1 LFSSKTKQGDGENR
15 LEVIAKSDFLVYAEN
30 RGMNKKTIKDV
41 PIKGKRVLM
50 RVDFNVPLNKGLKIE
65 DDTRITAALPTIKY
79 AVDNGARLI
88 LMSHLGRPKGA
99 DDSLR
104 MDPVAKRL
112 SELLG
117 KKVTKLNDCIG
128 DEVQKAVSG
137 MKDGDV
143 VLLENLRFHV
153 EEEKNDTNFAKEL
166 ASLGEI
172 YVNDAFGTAHRA
184 HASTEGV
191 TKYIKICVAGFLL
204 AKEMEYFDKALSNP
218 PKPFVAI
225 LGGAKISD
233 KIMVIE
239 NLMKKV
245 DAILIGGGMAY
256 TFLKAHGMEIGS
268 SKLEAD
274 KIDVAK
280 SIMRK
285 AKQLGVKLILP
296 VDHLIADKVDAVS
309 NTRVVT
315 DVVPQGWMAVDI
327 GPKTV
332 DEFKKELRNA
342 KMIIWNGPLGVFEIT
357 KFSRGTE
364 DVARFIAGLKAISI
378 IGGGDTAAAIARF
391 GLEHAMTH
399 ISTGGGASL
408 EYMEGKVLPGVAA
421 LNDR

>member
-1 LFSSKTKQGDGENR
+1 MFSSKTKQGDGENR

-30 RGMNKKTIKDV
+30 RGMNKKTIKDAN
-41 PIKGKRVLM
+41 IKGKRVLM

-357 KFSRGTE
+357 KFS
-364 DVARFIAGLKAISI
+364 
-378 IGGGDTAAAIARF
+378 
-391 GLEHAMTH
+391 
-399 ISTGGGASL
+399 
-408 EYMEGKVLPGVAA
+408 
-421 LNDR
+421 

>member
-1 LFSSKTKQGDGENR
+1 MD
-15 LEVIAKSDFLVYAEN
+15 
-30 RGMNKKTIKDV
+30 KKTIKDV
-41 PIKGKRVLM
+41 NIKGKRVLM
-50 RVDFNVPLNKGLKIE
+50 RVDFNVPLNKDLKIE

-79 AVDNGARLI
+79 AIDRGAKLI
-88 LMSHLGRPKGA
+88 LMSHLGRPKGVNE
-99 DDSLR
+99 SERLT
-104 MDPVAKRL
+104 PVAERL

-117 KKVTKLNDCIG
+117 NPVQKLDDCIG
-128 DEVQKAVSG
+128 PEVQKAVFA
-137 MKDGDV
+137 MKDGDM
-143 VLLENLRFHV
+143 VLLENLRFHA
-153 EEEKNDTNFAKEL
+153 EEEKNDPEFAKKL

-191 TKYIKICVAGFLL
+191 TKYIKVCVAGFLL
-204 AKEMEYFDKALSNP
+204 AKEIEYFEKALSNP

-225 LGGAKISD
+225 LGGAKVSD

-256 TFLKAHGMEIGS
+256 TFLKAQGMEIGS

-280 SIMRK
+280 SIMQK
-285 AKQLGVKLILP
+285 AKELGVKIILP
-296 VDHLIADKVDAVS
+296 VDHLIADKFDAVS
-309 NTRVVT
+309 NTKVVT
-315 DVVPQGWMAVDI
+315 DTIPQGWMALDV

-364 DVARFIAGLKAISI
+364 DIARFIVGLKTISI
-378 IGGGDTAAAIARF
+378 IGGGDTSSAISKF

-408 EYMEGKVLPGVAA
+408 EYMEGKALPGVAA
-421 LNDR
+421 LNDK

>member
-1 LFSSKTKQGDGENR
+1 MFSSKTKQGDGENR

-30 RGMNKKTIKDV
+30 RGMNKKTIKDAN
-41 PIKGKRVLM
+41 IKGKRVLM

-204 AKEMEYFDKALSNP
+204 AKEIEYFDKALSNP

-225 LGGAKISD
+225 LGGVKISD

>member
-1 LFSSKTKQGDGENR
+1 
-15 LEVIAKSDFLVYAEN
+15 
-30 RGMNKKTIKDV
+30 MNKKSIKDV
-41 PIKGKRVLM
+41 NIKGKRVLM
-50 RVDFNVPLNKGLKIE
+50 RADFNVPLNKDLKIE

-79 AVDNGARLI
+79 AIEQGARLI
-88 LMSHLGRPKGA
+88 IMSHLGRPKGVSEA
-99 DDSLR
+99 ERLT
-104 MDPVAKRL
+104 PVAKRL
-112 SELLG
+112 SELIG
-117 KKVTKLNDCIG
+117 KNVQKLNDCIG
-128 DEVQKAVSG
+128 DEVKKAVMA

-143 VLLENLRFHV
+143 ILLENVRFYK
-153 EEEKNDTNFAKEL
+153 EEEKNDPEFAKKL

-191 TKYIKICVAGFLL
+191 TKYIKVCVAGFLL
-204 AKEMEYFDKALSNP
+204 AKEIEYFEKALSNP

-225 LGGAKISD
+225 LGGAKVSD

-256 TFLKAHGMEIGS
+256 TFLKAQGMEIGS

-285 AKQLGVKLILP
+285 AKELGVKIVLP
-296 VDHLIADKVDAVS
+296 VDHLIADKFDAVS
-309 NTRVVT
+309 NTKVVT
-315 DVVPQGWMAVDI
+315 DTIPQGWMALDI
-327 GPKTV
+327 GPRTV
-332 DEFKKELRNA
+332 DEFKKELRLA

-364 DVARFIAGLKAISI
+364 DVAKFIAGLKTISI
-378 IGGGDTAAAIARF
+378 IGGGDTASAIMKL

-421 LNDR
+421 LNDK

>member
-30 RGMNKKTIKDV
+30 RGMNKKTIKDAN
-41 PIKGKRVLM
+41 IKGKRVLM

-204 AKEMEYFDKALSNP
+204 AKEIEYFDKALSNP

-225 LGGAKISD
+225 LGGVKISD

-364 DVARFIAGLKAISI
+364 DVARFITGLKAISI

>member
-1 LFSSKTKQGDGENR
+1 MD
-15 LEVIAKSDFLVYAEN
+15 
-30 RGMNKKTIKDV
+30 KKTIKDV
-41 PIKGKRVLM
+41 DIKGKRVLM
-50 RVDFNVPLNKGLKIE
+50 RVDFNVPLNKDLNIE
-65 DDTRITAALPTIKY
+65 DDTRITAALPTMKY
-79 AVDNGARLI
+79 AINNGAKLI
-88 LMSHLGRPKGA
+88 LMSHLGRPKGV
-99 DDSLR
+99 SERERLTS
-104 MDPVAKRL
+104 VATRL
-112 SELLG
+112 SELIE
-117 KKVTKLNDCIG
+117 KPVRKLDDCIG
-128 DEVQKAVSG
+128 PDVQKAVSD

-143 VLLENLRFHV
+143 VLLENLRFHA
-153 EEEKNDTNFAKEL
+153 EEEKNNPEFAKDL
-166 ASLGEI
+166 ASLGDI

-204 AKEMEYFDKALSNP
+204 AKEIEYFDKALLNP

-225 LGGAKISD
+225 LGGAKVSD

-239 NLMKKV
+239 SLMKKV

-256 TFLKAHGMEIGS
+256 TFLKAQGMEIGS

-280 SIMRK
+280 SIMKK
-285 AKQLGVKLILP
+285 AKELGVKIVLP

-309 NTRVVT
+309 NTKVVT
-315 DVVPQGWMAVDI
+315 DTIPQGWMGLDV

-364 DVARFIAGLKAISI
+364 DVAKFIAGLKTISI
-378 IGGGDTAAAIARF
+378 IGGGDTASAISKF
-391 GLEHAMTH
+391 GLEHAMSH

-421 LNDR
+421 LNDK

>member
-1 LFSSKTKQGDGENR
+1 MFSSKTKQGDGENR

-30 RGMNKKTIKDV
+30 RGMNKKTIKDAN
-41 PIKGKRVLM
+41 IKGKRVLM

-104 MDPVAKRL
+104 LDPVAKRL

-364 DVARFIAGLKAISI
+364 DVARFITGLKAISI